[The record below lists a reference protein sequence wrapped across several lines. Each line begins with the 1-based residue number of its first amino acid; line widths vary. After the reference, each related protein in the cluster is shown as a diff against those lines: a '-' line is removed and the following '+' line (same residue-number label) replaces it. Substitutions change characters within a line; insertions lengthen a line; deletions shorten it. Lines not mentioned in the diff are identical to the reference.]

1 MPDML
6 VKLYDLPD
14 LAPFI
19 DRCGTHGYKIKR
31 ALMPEMD
38 TLVKWVEQNFNVAWA
53 SECRG
58 AFFNNPVSVFVAYND
73 KGIAGF
79 ACYDTTCRDFFGP
92 TGVREDLR
100 GKGLGAAL
108 LMNCLH
114 AMAQIGYAYA
124 IIGGAGPIDF
134 YKKICNA
141 AEIEGSVPGI
151 YKDLLLDI

>member
-6 VKLYDLPD
+6 VKLYDLPE

-19 DRCGTHGYKIKR
+19 DRCGAHGYKIKR

-38 TLVKWVEQNFNVAWA
+38 TLVNWVEQHFNAAWA

-58 AFFNNPVSVFVAYND
+58 AFFNSPVSVFVAYND

-92 TGVREDLR
+92 TGVKEDLR

-108 LMNCLH
+108 LMSCLH

-124 IIGGAGPIDF
+124 IIGGAGPAEF
-134 YKKICNA
+134 YKKICSA
-141 AEIEGSVPGI
+141 VEIEGSVPGI